1 MPSLG
6 KDLAEIRKEKGL
18 SLEDINKATKIPI
31 HLLQAIEND
40 TIFDDPSQNATY
52 VRSYIRS
59 FAKQLDIE
67 EELVVRALNQEQQG
81 AYTGLLRDDYEG
93 PRPKFQSRHKEEEFE
108 EVEEDEEET
117 EIEEAE
123 SEDVP
128 ESRPKVDQPKVDQP
142 KEREA
147 APPPTQKE
155 SSESDTPTI
164 KSVDWVD
171 MGKRFTPLKSRSRMW
186 MGILVLAVIIAI
198 AGVYYFLNQEPG
210 TSVAEPEPRE
220 ETPSTTA
227 EAVEPDSLQLNLS
240 NPQNQRDTV
249 QNVQTVPAESLSDTL
264 DLVIYAAYD
273 KLEPVRVYTDVV
285 GSLNPY
291 WIELG
296 EGVRFQ
302 FVNTIRIRG
311 PYQRMELLLNGHL
324 IENFRQRFI
333 NPESGLLEINRE
345 VFEGDPKWL
354 QPPPDSLGLSV
365 PDPRVINEQPVFN

>member
-6 KDLAEIRKEKGL
+6 KDLADIRKEKEIK
-18 SLEDINKATKIPI
+18 LEDIQKATKIPI
-31 HLLQAIEND
+31 HTLQAIEND
-40 TIFDDPSQNATY
+40 TIFDDPNQSTTY

-67 EELVVRALNQEQQG
+67 EERIIRALDQNAQG
-81 AYTGLLRDDYEG
+81 TYSGLLREDYDG
-93 PRPKFQSRHKEEEFE
+93 PLPKFQSKHKEEEE
-108 EVEEDEEET
+108 LEEDK
-117 EIEEAE
+117 
-123 SEDVP
+123 SEPVKR
-128 ESRPKVDQPKVDQP
+128 ESRKSTEQPEKRQQPAKKPTLPPP
-142 KEREA
+142 KEDI
-147 APPPTQKE
+147 P
-155 SSESDTPTI
+155 SSDTPTI
-164 KSVDWVD
+164 QSVDWVD
-171 MGKRFTPLKSRSRMW
+171 MGKRFTPLKSPSRLW
-186 MGILVLAVIIAI
+186 IGIVALVALAAA
-198 AGVYYFLNQEPG
+198 AGIYYYQNQDSG
-210 TSVAEPEPRE
+210 TDISEPEQQ
-220 ETPSTTA
+220 ETASTTA
-227 EAVEPDSLQLNLS
+227 EAVQPDSLQLNLS
-240 NPQNQRDTV
+240 NPSNSGDSV
-249 QNVQTVPAESLSDTL
+249 QNIQQGPAESLSDTL
-264 DLVIYAAYD
+264 SLVIYAAYE

-296 EGVRFQ
+296 EGVRFR

-365 PDPRVINEQPVFN
+365 PDPRVINDQPIFN